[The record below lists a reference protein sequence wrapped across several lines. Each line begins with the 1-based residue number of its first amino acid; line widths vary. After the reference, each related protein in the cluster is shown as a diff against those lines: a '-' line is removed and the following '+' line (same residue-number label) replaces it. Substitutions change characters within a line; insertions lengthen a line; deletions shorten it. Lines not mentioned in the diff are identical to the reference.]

1 MQMVIKAHVIA
12 APAAAAPSKGAVKQR
27 AAVAQVPS
35 ILLEV
40 EELKELRRVTY
51 DFDDASLV
59 AEAAPVPVF
68 QIVLLVPAHVLANS
82 FAVDLTP
89 SAISKIE
96 QTIFSAVCEP

>member
-1 MQMVIKAHVIA
+1 MVNKVHVIA
-12 APAAAAPSKGAVKQR
+12 APAAAAPSKGAVTQR

-51 DFDDASLV
+51 DFDDAFLV

-68 QIVLLVPAHVLANS
+68 QIALLVPAHVLANS
-82 FAVDLTP
+82 FAVDLKP
-89 SAISKIE
+89 SAIS